1 MRRHSRTENSKT
13 EKMAWSHLAALV
25 GSTLDYYG
33 ADSGDNTFKVDGI
46 VFKVI
51 EDPDDGYRSYL
62 GSIDYTAESK
72 SIFFKLPIARV
83 RLEEYDTLCNKEL
96 DSDYLGVNKGFQLVD
111 IADSHIWLQFGTH
124 NYQDYYPI
132 FVFRHTP
139 KEQENDS

>member
-13 EKMAWSHLAALV
+13 EKMAWSHLVALV

-62 GSIDYTAESK
+62 GSIDYTGESK
-72 SIFFKLPIARV
+72 SIFFNLPIARV
-83 RLEEYDTLCNKEL
+83 RLEEYDTLCHKEF
-96 DSDYLGVNKGFQLVD
+96 DSDDWGVNKGFQLVD
-111 IADSHIWLQFGTH
+111 ITDSHIWLQFGTH
-124 NYQDYYPI
+124 NYQDYYPM
-132 FVFRHTP
+132 FVFRHMP
-139 KEQENDS
+139 KEPENDS